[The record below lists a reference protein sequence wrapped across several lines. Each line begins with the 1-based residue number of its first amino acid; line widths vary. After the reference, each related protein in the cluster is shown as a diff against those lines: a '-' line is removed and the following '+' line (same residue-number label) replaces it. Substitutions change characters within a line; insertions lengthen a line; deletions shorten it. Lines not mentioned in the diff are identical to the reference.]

1 MNYKT
6 EITDLQ
12 NQIKQIEQLQMENEK
27 IRKEKDE
34 EQKEKHRYDR
44 YDKSLKKI
52 DQFMKS
58 QADSFGKLSHSF
70 HEDKHYL
77 QEQRQDLDK
86 LVAIV

>member
-1 MNYKT
+1 
-6 EITDLQ
+6 
-12 NQIKQIEQLQMENEK
+12 MENEK

-77 QEQRQDLDK
+77 
-86 LVAIV
+86 